1 MSTRAWL
8 AVAGMLGA
16 ALGWATPAHAQV
28 SKDVTRYLMSA
39 ASAKNNDQ
47 PQEAKSLVDQASWA
61 AKTAEDWRAVA
72 ESYRA
77 LGDDER
83 WSWALDRS
91 SRAVGRRRRW

>member
-1 MSTRAWL
+1 MRARAWL
-8 AVAGMLGA
+8 VVAGMLGA
-16 ALGWATPAHAQV
+16 PLGWPAPAAAEV

-39 ASAKNNDQ
+39 KSAKNDDQ
-47 PQEAKSLVDQASWA
+47 PEEAKSLVDQASA
-61 AKTAEDWRAVA
+61 AARTADDWRAVA

-91 SRAVGRRRRW
+91 SKVVGRRRRR

>member
-1 MSTRAWL
+1 MSTRARL

-16 ALGWATPAHAQV
+16 MLGWSVPAFAEV

-39 ASAKNNDQ
+39 TDALQNDH
-47 PQEAKSLVDQASWA
+47 PQEAKSFVDQAASA
-61 AKTAEDWRAVA
+61 ARTAADWRAVA
-72 ESYRA
+72 ESYRR

-91 SRAVGRRRRW
+91 SRSVARRRRW